1 MVNKSYIHFLIIFVV
16 LLAAGCSQDERVE
29 PFYQAHITGAI
40 TVDEELDSSRDYSG
54 IELMILRPDTLGQ
67 LNDTLFYAITD
78 ESGHYAGDARIPQSD
93 IYSLTIS
100 RRANQLAR
108 VNLVLADQDT
118 VLFNAELPNVEET
131 TVIESHEN
139 DLFRSYERLQ
149 SGVNRLFQFANAGYV
164 TQDTLDMEVRKWS
177 DMFWDFYLE
186 HSDSFAGEESAAT
199 SISLLEGWQDSLMME
214 RLNIVIDSN
223 PSLIPFASQVGTRYY
238 SDEFGLERAISFIDT
253 LKTRNIDDRV
263 NMELKMS
270 QIKMLY
276 DSARVDAARL
286 ELEEFKDQYMN
297 FRDAASWVERFEYD
311 LTSLAPGSELPEF
324 EMISIEG
331 DTITKESMLGT
342 PYLLEFTRLDNFL
355 YQQQFDRNI
364 AIYHIYKNYNVEF
377 ITIPFHAST
386 VVMNAFFEERARLWP
401 FAQPGMFN
409 ESQLREDFNLNILP
423 TRILVDENG
432 IIIRK
437 YEGTEFNDIVRG
449 LQIVLTNN
457 TEEETS

>member
-1 MVNKSYIHFLIIFVV
+1 MIKNNYIGFILISAV
-16 LLAAGCSQDERVE
+16 LILSACSQDERVE
-29 PFYQAHITGAI
+29 PFYQAHITGSI

-54 IELMILRPDTLGQ
+54 IELKILRPDTLG
-67 LNDTLFYAITD
+67 LMNDTLFYAITD
-78 ESGHYAGDARIPQSD
+78 ESGHYAADARIPQSD

-100 RRANQLAR
+100 RRANQLGR
-108 VNLVLADQDT
+108 VNLVLADRDT
-118 VLFNAELPNVEET
+118 VRFDAQLPDIEET
-131 TVIESHEN
+131 FVVQSREN

-149 SGVNRLFQFANAGYV
+149 TGVNRLFQFANAGYV
-164 TQDTLDMEVRKWS
+164 TQDTLDMELRKWS

-186 HSDSFAGEESAAT
+186 NHDSFAGEESAAT
-199 SISLLEGWQDSLMME
+199 SIGLLEGWEDSLMIE
-214 RLNIVIDSN
+214 RLNVVIDSN
-223 PSLIPFASQVGTRYY
+223 PSLIPFAAQVGTSYY
-238 SDEFGLERAISFIDT
+238 SNEYGLDRALSFIDN
-253 LKTRNIDDRV
+253 LKSKNINERV

-286 ELEEFKDQYMN
+286 ELDEFKSQYLD
-297 FRDAASWVERFEYD
+297 FRDAARWVERFEYD
-311 LTSLAPGSELPEF
+311 LTSLAPGSELPDF

-331 DTITKESMLGT
+331 DTITRESMLGT
-342 PYLLEFTRLDNFL
+342 PFVLEFTRLDNFL
-355 YQQQFDRNI
+355 YQQQFERNI

-377 ITIPFHAST
+377 VTIPLHATS

-401 FAQPGMFN
+401 FAQPGMFD
-409 ESQLREDFNLNILP
+409 EASLREDFNLNILP

-432 IIIRK
+432 IIVRK

-457 TEEETS
+457 IEEETS